1 MKTLF
6 TTIILLFF
14 YTVLHAH
21 TGSLRGIVYD
31 GNTHKPAEGVNI
43 FIARGN
49 HSAVTDAFGKF
60 FIKGMEPGRY
70 KITISHVGYNNVED
84 EVTVKDGETTDA
96 TFKLEKAP
104 IQMDAVSVNARKPL
118 TMSSVSG
125 LDLKLRPV
133 NSTQDMLRL
142 VPGLFIA
149 QHQGGGKAEQIFMR
163 GFDCDHGTDI
173 NISVDGVP
181 VNMVS
186 HAHGQGF
193 ADAHFIIPEAVQ
205 EVDYGKGPY
214 EIDKGNLATAGF
226 VAFKT
231 KNELDNSFVKAEGG
245 MYNYFRTVA
254 GLQLLT
260 RGHDSNAH
268 QEAYVMG
275 EYGYNRSYFDMPQN
289 FNRFNLMG
297 KYTNYIASNKIL
309 TLTLSGMHSFWDASG
324 QLPTRAVDMGLVS
337 RYGSLDPEGGIT
349 SRYNMNL
356 QYFQGIGNNAYF
368 KSNLYLTYYQFKLYS
383 DFTYFLVNPDKGD
396 LIKQAESRILAGYNS
411 EYGNSYTLAGLK
423 MKTHLGLGIRY
434 DNITGAEL
442 SYMTTRSIVNEQL
455 AFGDVHEAN
464 ISGYVNQSIYLL
476 PQLVLHV
483 GTRYDALV
491 QQYEDRRAI
500 SVDKPRYMSTGGKFS
515 PKAGVYYNIADK
527 ARIYYNYGTGFHS
540 NDARTL
546 ATGVQ
551 LNGAI
556 KVNDIM
562 PLAFSH
568 DLGLVI
574 KPYRKLLVSAA
585 VWRMDMEQEFSYVGD
600 VAQIDTGGRTRRYG
614 VDVSVRYQVLKWL
627 YADVDVNYAHGR
639 YLDQP
644 KGQDYI
650 ALAPPFTSIGGLTFM
665 LNKNLSASLRYRHMG
680 DRPANDDN
688 SRKAIGYTVF
698 DGVVNY
704 IRPHYEFGLQIQNL
718 TNTQWNE
725 AQFDT
730 ETRLRLANGMLEAS
744 PQADVCYTPG
754 TPFFLKLSATYKF

>member
-1 MKTLF
+1 MLF
-6 TTIILLFF
+6 CN
-14 YTVLHAH
+14 VLHAH

-31 GNTHKPAEGVNI
+31 GDTRKPAEGVNI
-43 FIARGN
+43 FIARGKC
-49 HSAVTDAFGKF
+49 SAVTDAVGKF

-70 KITISHVGYNNVED
+70 KITISRIGYSNIED
-84 EVTVKDGETTDA
+84 EVTVRDGETTDA

-104 IQMDAVSVNARKPL
+104 IQMNAVSVNARKPL

-133 NSTQDMLRL
+133 NTTQDMLRL

-149 QHQGGGKAEQIFMR
+149 QHQGGGKAEQIFLR

-173 NISVDGVP
+173 NVSVDGMP

-226 VAFKT
+226 VTFKT
-231 KNELDNSFVKAEGG
+231 KNELDHSFVKAEGG
-245 MYNYFRTVA
+245 IYNYFRTVA
-254 GLQLLT
+254 ALQLLT
-260 RGHDSNAH
+260 RGHDSNTH

-275 EYGYNRSYFDMPQN
+275 EYSYNRSYFDMPQN
-289 FNRFNLMG
+289 FNRFNLMS

-309 TLTLSGMHSFWDASG
+309 ILTLSGMHSSWDASG
-324 QLPTRAVDMGLVS
+324 QLPTRAVDMGLVD
-337 RYGSLDPEGGIT
+337 RYGSLAPEGGVT

-383 DFTYFLVNPDKGD
+383 DFTYFLVHPDKGD
-396 LIKQAESRILAGYNS
+396 LIKQAERRALAGYNS
-411 EYGNSYTLAGLK
+411 EYGNNYILAGLK
-423 MKTHLGLGIRY
+423 MKTQLGLGIRY
-434 DNITGAEL
+434 DNITGEEL
-442 SYMTTRSIVNEQL
+442 SYMTTRSIVNEQV

-464 ISGYVNQSIYLL
+464 IYGYMNQTVYLL
-476 PQLVLHV
+476 PQLVLNV

-491 QQYEDRRAI
+491 QQYDDRRAVP
-500 SVDKPRYMSTGGKFS
+500 VDKPKYSSAGGKFT
-515 PKAGVYYNIADK
+515 PKAGIYYNIKDK

-546 ATGVQ
+546 ATGSQ

-556 KVNDIM
+556 KVNDIL
-562 PLAFSH
+562 PLAFSQ
-568 DLGLVI
+568 DLGVVI
-574 KPYRKLLVSAA
+574 KPYSKLLLLAA
-585 VWRMDMEQEFSYVGD
+585 VWRMDMQQEFSYAGD
-600 VAQIDTGGRTRRYG
+600 VAQVDTGGRTRRYG
-614 VDVSVRYQVLKWL
+614 LDVSVRYQVLKWL
-627 YADVDVNYAHGR
+627 YADVDVNYAHGH

-644 KGQDYI
+644 RGQDYI
-650 ALAPPFTSIGGLTFM
+650 ALAPPLTSIGGLTFM
-665 LNKNLSASLRYRHMG
+665 LSKNLSTSLRYRHMG

-688 SRKAIGYTVF
+688 SRTAIGFTVF
-698 DGVVNY
+698 DAVVNY

-718 TNTQWNE
+718 TNVGWNE

-730 ETRLRLANGMLEAS
+730 ETRLKLANGMLEPRS
-744 PQADVCYTPG
+744 QSDVCYTPG
-754 TPFFLKLSATYKF
+754 TPFFVKISAAYKF